1 MNRQI
6 RRMSEA
12 LGYEVKKLKRIRIMN
27 IDLGNL
33 KIGAWRDLSKK
44 ELIGLNDL
52 IQESKKTKDD

>member
-1 MNRQI
+1 
-6 RRMSEA
+6 
-12 LGYEVKKLKRIRIMN
+12 MN

-33 KIGAWRDLSKK
+33 KIGAWRDLFKK